1 LSRPAIM
8 ILQPSIFMRI
18 AVAKVRFIA
27 RRKATRRSNCE
38 AMFSAINCASIS
50 GRLISRILI
59 AISFL
64 NLLRRLL
71 RILSTS
77 SPLRPIMIPWLGCE
91 DVDLSFLRSSLLL
104 RSSKS
109 KLFQAIFDEVLDIK
123 ILFKSLCVT
132 FLCVPPRIPILIDAQ
147 TKANRVNLLS
157 HNFSLSWPIQRR
169 W

>member
-1 LSRPAIM
+1 MLARRVCNRTRPSRAHSVRAISAPLSRPAII

-50 GRLISRILI
+50 GRLISLMLI
-59 AISFL
+59 AMSFL

-77 SPLRPIMIPWLGCE
+77 SPLRPIMIPGLAVKILILVFFE
-91 DVDLSFLRSSLLL
+91 ARSTSIFEIEAFFKRFLTKCWMSRSSL
-104 RSSKS
+104 
-109 KLFQAIFDEVLDIK
+109 
-123 ILFKSLCVT
+123 
-132 FLCVPPRIPILIDAQ
+132 
-147 TKANRVNLLS
+147 RVS
-157 HNFSLSWPIQRR
+157 A
-169 W
+169 